1 MSKKAI
7 EDLISELE
15 IFVDSCRFQALSSSK
30 IIVPKDELMEMIQE
44 LHMRMPGEI
53 ERCQKIMRN
62 KEGILTDAR
71 EQAEQI
77 VGKAA
82 AEAERLVA
90 EHEIMQLAQAHA
102 QEVVNQAEY
111 HAQEIVAQAQAEA
124 NAILNGANADS
135 NTIRIGAME
144 YTQEKLTAIEE
155 IMNQALVEGARKY
168 NEMLDLI
175 QENLE
180 TVVENRQEI
189 EASLYGTPVS
199 NEQQEPVETYQEY
212 QEPVADPYQEENE
225 EAVMEEYQQ
234 DMDSQ
239 EDIYS
244 YQEEQ

>member
-15 IFVDSCRFQALSSSK
+15 IFVDSCRFQPLSSSK

-77 VGKAA
+77 VSDAA
-82 AEAERLVA
+82 AEADSLVA
-90 EHEIMQLAQAHA
+90 EHEVVQIAQARA
-102 QEVVNQAEY
+102 QEIISQAEY
-111 HAQEIVAQAQAEA
+111 QAQEILTQAQTEA
-124 NAILNGANADS
+124 DAILSGANADS

-144 YTQEKLTAIEE
+144 YTQEKLAMIEE
-155 IMNQALVEGARKY
+155 IMNQALVEGARRY
-168 NEMLDLI
+168 NDMLDLI

-180 TVVENRQEI
+180 TVMENRQEI
-189 EASLYGTPVS
+189 EIGLYGSPVS
-199 NEQQEPVETYQEY
+199 SEEQQVE
-212 QEPVADPYQEENE
+212 
-225 EAVMEEYQQ
+225 
-234 DMDSQ
+234 
-239 EDIYS
+239 S
-244 YQEEQ
+244 YQEEYQEQNGEFYQEGYQNPIGEEYAQGNLEEPVDTYSYEE

>member
-1 MSKKAI
+1 MSKKGI
-7 EDLISELE
+7 EDMLSELE
-15 IFVDSCRFQALSSSK
+15 MFVDSCKFQPLSSTK
-30 IIVPKDELMEMIQE
+30 IVVPKEELMAMIKE
-44 LHMRMPGEI
+44 LRIKMPGEL

-199 NEQQEPVETYQEY
+199 NEQQAPVETYQEY

-225 EAVMEEYQQ
+225 ETAMEGYQQ

-239 EDIYS
+239 EDMYS